1 MEVSGLPIS
10 QIISL
15 IEMSSHNQ
23 QALMRTTKSVN
34 EFGAVVRDNRNPQN
48 SEFMTR
54 IEILPSRYARRW
66 NGKLKKHL
74 QINIYGLMICNK
86 PKKYNS

>member
-66 NGKLKKHL
+66 NGKLKKTPS
-74 QINIYGLMICNK
+74 NK
-86 PKKYNS
+86 YLWPHDMQ